1 MQKAEKETFESY
13 ITVAGEEGLQTKLY
27 WVPEKLREDYVVEC
41 GEAISYYIIVLFK
54 ICSQTYHQKTL
65 SVSVVVRFTYHC
77 LSCRLIS
84 MEIKSAS
91 LWIQNNFTRKPEG
104 S

>member
-1 MQKAEKETFESY
+1 MQKAEKETFERHV
-13 ITVAGEEGLQTKLY
+13 TVAGEECLQTKLY
-27 WVPEKLREDYVVEC
+27 WVSEKLREDYVVEC
-41 GEAISYYIIVLFK
+41 GAAISYYIIVIFK

-65 SVSVVVRFTYHC
+65 SVSVVVRFTFHC

-84 MEIKSAS
+84 MEIKNAF
-91 LWIQNNFTRKPEG
+91 LWIQNNFTWKPEE